1 MAITMQIEGLAALGE
16 QLSQLGEDAGKV
28 ASAGLYEGAGI
39 MANEIRSGAE
49 SIQTAPFHYTVF
61 GTRQPSPEEKAAVLA
76 AGVGIAKFD
85 KNGSEVNTSVGYR
98 NSGYTTINGKTKPIP
113 QIVNAI
119 NSGTSFMKKQPFV
132 RKAATTGAKKAE
144 AAITK
149 TIEQKFNEIIKK

>member
-1 MAITMQIEGLAALGE
+1 MQIEGLAGLSE
-16 QLSQLGEDAGKV
+16 QLSQLGEKSGSV
-28 ASAGLYEGAGI
+28 ASQGLYEGAGI
-39 MANEIRSGAE
+39 MADEIKKGAE
-49 SIQTAPFHYTVF
+49 NIQTAPFHYAVF
-61 GTRQPSPEEKAAVLA
+61 ITRQPSPEEKAAVLA

-85 KNGSEVNTSVGYR
+85 KNGAEVNTSIGYR

-119 NSGTSFMKKQPFV
+119 NSGTSFMQKQPFV

-144 AAITK
+144 AAITR